1 MIVQHN
7 LSAMNSN
14 RLLGVNNSNLSKNL
28 EKLSSGYTIN
38 RAGDNAAGLAI
49 SEKMRAQIAG
59 LEQASTNAEDGISMA
74 QTFEGALEETD
85 AILQR
90 MKTLAT
96 QSANGSY
103 DDDVDRA
110 AIELEFDQHTEE
122 LNQIADT
129 DFNGVMI
136 INNQDAADKA
146 TASGGV
152 TFTYKEDIELQVG
165 ARTKDLQKFNFN
177 YEGGPGLGEG
187 KDGALQDDLDCTAA
201 GLGVDLLT
209 LENQEDANEA
219 IDRIGYAINKVSM
232 VRATFG
238 AVQNRLEHKIKN
250 LDVSAENLTAA
261 ESRIRDTNMAEE
273 MMEFTKN
280 QILSQSSQSMLAQAN
295 TLPQGVLSLLQ

>member
-14 RLLGVNNSNLSKNL
+14 RLLGVNNSQLSKNL
-28 EKLSSGYTIN
+28 EKLSSGYAIN

-110 AIELEFDQHTEE
+110 AIQLEYDQLVEE
-122 LNQIADT
+122 LDQIADT

-136 INNQDAADKA
+136 INNETAAGA
-146 TASGGV
+146 ANTAGDV
-152 TFTYKEDIELQVG
+152 TFTYTSSISLQVG
-165 ARTKDLQKFNFN
+165 ARTKDLQEFDFE
-177 YEGGPGLGEG
+177 YQRGTGLGTLN
-187 KDGALQDDLDCTAA
+187 ADLDCTSS
-201 GLGVDLLT
+201 GLGVKDLS
-209 LENQEDANEA
+209 LETQESANAA
-219 IDRIGYAINKVSM
+219 IDLVGHAINKVSM

-261 ESRIRDTNMAEE
+261 ESRIRDTDMAEE
-273 MMEFTKN
+273 MMKFTKN

>member
-7 LSAMNSN
+7 LSAMNAN
-14 RLLGVNNSNLSKNL
+14 RLLGVNNSQLSKNL
-28 EKLSSGYTIN
+28 EKLSSGYAIN

-110 AIELEFDQHTEE
+110 AIQLEYNQLVDELD
-122 LNQIADT
+122 QIADT

-136 INNQDAADKA
+136 INNETAAGAA
-146 TASGGV
+146 TASGEV
-152 TFTYKEDIELQVG
+152 TFTYSSSISLQVG
-165 ARTKDLQKFNFN
+165 ARTKDLQEFDFE
-177 YEGGPGLGEG
+177 YTAGSGLGELT
-187 KDGALQDDLDCTAA
+187 ADLDCTSS
-201 GLGVDLLT
+201 GLGVKNLSLASQDS
-209 LENQEDANEA
+209 ANAA
-219 IDRIGYAINKVSM
+219 IDKVGHAINKVSM

-261 ESRIRDTNMAEE
+261 ESRIRDTDMAEE
-273 MMEFTKN
+273 MMKFTKN

>member
-14 RLLGVNNSNLSKNL
+14 RLLGVNNSQLSKNL
-28 EKLSSGYTIN
+28 EKLSSGYAIN

-110 AIELEFDQHTEE
+110 AIQLEYDQLVEE
-122 LNQIADT
+122 LDQIADT

-136 INNQDAADKA
+136 INNKTAADAA
-146 TASGGV
+146 TASGEV
-152 TFTYKEDIELQVG
+152 TFTYTSAISLQVG
-165 ARTKDLQKFNFN
+165 ARTKDLQEFDFE
-177 YEGGPGLGEG
+177 YTAGSGLGDL
-187 KDGALQDDLDCTAA
+187 KADLDCTSS
-201 GLGVDLLT
+201 GLGVKDLSLAS
-209 LENQEDANEA
+209 QDSANAA
-219 IDRIGYAINKVSM
+219 IDLVGQLY
-232 VRATFG
+232 
-238 AVQNRLEHKIKN
+238 KI
-250 LDVSAENLTAA
+250 
-261 ESRIRDTNMAEE
+261 
-273 MMEFTKN
+273 
-280 QILSQSSQSMLAQAN
+280 
-295 TLPQGVLSLLQ
+295 LL